1 MNLYIDNLR
10 REGYFIT
17 NDEAKFRF
25 KELINYPN
33 ALGYDDISGGYLVLH
48 KGHQPGGIA
57 DEVVACLIL
66 KSNGYKVVLL
76 EESAATGL
84 EPDAKVNGVYCDIK
98 RLYKATN
105 LLERLSR
112 LFRKV
117 TEMKIQKIVLHVDQN
132 IKRTELAKLLS
143 ITAQRR
149 PKISGIIL
157 IFEGVPYNLTR
168 QQLIDKKW

>member
-1 MNLYIDNLR
+1 MTLQLENLR
-10 REGYFIT
+10 RKGYFIS
-17 NDEAKFRF
+17 NNEAKFRF
-25 KELINYPN
+25 KELVNYPN
-33 ALGYDDISGGYLVLH
+33 ALGYDDKSGGYLVLH

-66 KSNGYKVVLL
+66 KNNGYKVALL
-76 EESAATGL
+76 DESAATGI
-84 EPDAKVNGVYCDIK
+84 EPDAIVNGVYCDIK

-105 LLERLSR
+105 LIERLSR

-117 TEMKIQKIVLHVDQN
+117 TDMKIEKIVLHIDQN
-132 IKRTELAKLLS
+132 IKRTDLAKFLS

-149 PKISGIIL
+149 PKISSIIL
-157 IFEGVPYNLTR
+157 IFESVPYHLTR